1 MFFDDFLV
9 IKQLSVFFQIV
20 KKCFASQKSDYLKKD
35 AELFYYKKII
45 EEHHLPISRK
55 TFEHDFLSLSSEE
68 CLGKYPA
75 LLPYK
80 WSWSWLETPLT
91 YQDESFAEAS
101 RG

>member
-1 MFFDDFLV
+1 
-9 IKQLSVFFQIV
+9 
-20 KKCFASQKSDYLKKD
+20 
-35 AELFYYKKII
+35 KKII

-55 TFEHDFLSLSSEE
+55 TFDHDFLSLSSEE

-80 WSWSWLETPLT
+80 WSWSYLETPLT

-101 RG
+101 RAFIEGQIKEAEKGNCTGALTSTFDALKDWRDP